1 MRRVCLDMAVE
12 VDEVVDCAYHNDR
25 HDDDPHGMDDITL
38 DGSVHEDA
46 VSDQVVVVE
55 VSSDD
60 RWAEVDDDA
69 TDVDHQDSEEDA
81 AQAPPCV
88 AAEVALAEGV
98 RLAADHRDDVEPGCC
113 YDDDVGPAE
122 GRTVGR
128 RDVLEQAVGERNAVE
143 ALDQVE
149 DTGVHEEGARHPT

>member
-1 MRRVCLDMAVE
+1 MRRVGLDVTVE
-12 VDEVVDCAYHNDR
+12 IDEVVDGAYHNDR

-38 DGSVHEDA
+38 DGSVDEDA

-60 RWAEVDDDA
+60 RRAEMDDDA
-69 TDVDHQDSEEDA
+69 ADIDHQDSEEYA
-81 AQAPPCV
+81 AQAPSCV
-88 AAEVALAEGV
+88 AAEVAFAKGV
-98 RLAADHRDDVEPGCC
+98 RLAADHSDDVEPGGS
-113 YDDDVGPAE
+113 DNDDVGPAE

-143 ALDQVE
+143 ALD
-149 DTGVHEEGARHPT
+149 